1 MPLSLEMGLCQ
12 APCTASHSSWEPS
25 SQRGDPVGI
34 GGPWVWAR
42 SSAPAP
48 PGAVL
53 MFRLDFGYS
62 CALDSGACG
71 QAGAL
76 GTALLHR
83 EWEGVGTQPMAPT
96 AQEMR
101 VLSLGKCFPAHPGR
115 SAHAFPPRTAGGFR
129 PRKPREQQLYV
140 NHSGTG
146 CQGIPTR
153 IGKGLSA
160 PSSIHRTCCAQCSA
174 RAAHPSLGKPA
185 AVSPGAWGWHHL
197 LTVRGEEP
205 ELSPSPAPCR
215 TCVRLVWVENR
226 DATLKAELLTYFQP
240 QVPGAGGSGS
250 SCPHGRVLLP
260 MGTRAGCSGRAVPAR
275 ARSR

>member
-1 MPLSLEMGLCQ
+1 MGLCQ

-76 GTALLHR
+76 GTALLHG

-160 PSSIHRTCCAQCSA
+160 PAPSIAPAVPSA
-174 RAAHPSLGKPA
+174 
-185 AVSPGAWGWHHL
+185 VPGLPIPLWANPL
-197 LTVRGEEP
+197 LF
-205 ELSPSPAPCR
+205 LPAPGDGI
-215 TCVRLVWVENR
+215 TSSQFGVRSRSFLHPLHP
-226 DATLKAELLTYFQP
+226 A
-240 QVPGAGGSGS
+240 
-250 SCPHGRVLLP
+250 
-260 MGTRAGCSGRAVPAR
+260 GRA
-275 ARSR
+275 